1 MLTNRLK
8 LALTGALILTG
19 ASFSAN
25 PLKASAQ
32 QVTAFPCSSTSPGA
46 FPAATLNCET
56 ISWGP
61 ATGANP
67 VVITGIA
74 TAPPPGTPGGL
85 TFTGYNVNI
94 GGVNGSFLNLDP
106 NNATLGAGGSSFNLN
121 ANGAS
126 FSNASGGPI
135 TVTGVS
141 DGVNP
146 FDAVNVRQL
155 QAVSTGVASIA
166 AMSNIP
172 GLDATKKFSIGIGYG
187 NFQGNSAM
195 AVGVNGRLA
204 PSVSAKAS
212 VGLPLSYGNASA
224 GVGLSYAF

>member
-1 MLTNRLK
+1 MYDGTNFSGLSVSPTVTTLGGGGFTNPSLLTLGATSANLQGGGTGGSN
-8 LALTGALILTG
+8 LTLNSYG
-19 ASFSAN
+19 ASFAN
-25 PLKASAQ
+25 NS
-32 QVTAFPCSSTSPGA
+32 
-46 FPAATLNCET
+46 
-56 ISWGP
+56 
-61 ATGANP
+61 
-67 VVITGIA
+67 
-74 TAPPPGTPGGL
+74 
-85 TFTGYNVNI
+85 
-94 GGVNGSFLNLDP
+94 
-106 NNATLGAGGSSFNLN
+106 
-121 ANGAS
+121 NGA
-126 FSNASGGPI
+126 PI

-212 VGLPLSYGNASA
+212 VGFPLSYGNASA
-224 GVGLSYAF
+224 GVGLAYSF

>member
-1 MLTNRLK
+1 MIANRLK
-8 LALTGALILTG
+8 LALAGALILTG

-32 QVTAFPCSSTSPGA
+32 LVPIAAFPCSGVGAAPASPACG
-46 FPAATLNCET
+46 T
-56 ISWGP
+56 ISDGP
-61 ATGANP
+61 SSGNNP
-67 VVITGIA
+67 VVITGFA
-74 TAPPPGTPGGL
+74 TSPGPGGL

-94 GGVNGSFLNLDP
+94 GGLNGSLLNLDP
-106 NNATLGAGGSSFNLN
+106 NNATLGAGGSSLNLN

-212 VGLPLSYGNASA
+212 VGFPLSYGNASA
-224 GVGLSYAF
+224 GVGVSYAF